1 MLKGISPVLSPQL
14 LKVLDEM
21 GHGDEILLA
30 DANYPVESAGA
41 KNNSL
46 AIRADG
52 IGITEIL
59 EAILKIFPLDT
70 FLEYNVVL
78 MTPEEGQP
86 EIWKEYEKVLHESG
100 EEVKIKRIPR
110 FEFYDLA
117 SKSYAIIATGERALY
132 ANIILRKGV
141 IEPY

>member
-1 MLKGISPVLSPQL
+1 MLKGISPVISPTL
-14 LKVLDEM
+14 LKILDEM

-30 DANYPVESAGA
+30 DANYPVESAGV
-41 KNNSL
+41 KNNL
-46 AIRADG
+46 LVVRADG
-52 IGITEIL
+52 IGITKIL
-59 EAILKIFPLDT
+59 ESILKILPLDT

-78 MTPEEGQP
+78 MTPEKGQP
-86 EIWKEYEKVLHESG
+86 GIWKEYEKILHESG
-100 EEVKIKRIPR
+100 EEVKIKKIPR

-117 SKSYAIIATGERALY
+117 SKSYAIVATGERALY